1 MVGFDWRALVEN
13 STIHLGKVIQEPPDM
28 RRRRGCGG
36 HVRARGVVTILI
48 SSVLHLHQLALG
60 GEEAVAAGH
69 QHARGVV
76 ITRLLARAAVIIG
89 ETKIR

>member
-1 MVGFDWRALVEN
+1 MILNGFCKTIPPCLGEVVQQPLDVG
-13 STIHLGKVIQEPPDM
+13 G
-28 RRRRGCGG
+28 RGRGGG
-36 HVRARGVVTILI
+36 HVRPGGVVPVLI
-48 SSVLHLHQLALG
+48 SRVLHLHQLALG